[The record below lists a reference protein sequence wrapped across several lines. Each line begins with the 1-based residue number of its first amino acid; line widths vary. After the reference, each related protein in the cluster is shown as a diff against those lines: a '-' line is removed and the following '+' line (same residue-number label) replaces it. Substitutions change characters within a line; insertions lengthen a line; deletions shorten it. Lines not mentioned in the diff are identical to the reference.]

1 MKIYTV
7 ILLLINLVSF
17 GQDST
22 LFVGNSMIKYDK
34 NHTLE
39 ILENILKNQS
49 KKHYFTDKTSNGTSL
64 YKHLT
69 ILPAHKKTFFGASF
83 AFGTDQIEKAE
94 VPAYIIKNRFDN
106 VVFQETP
113 MSVVDSAIFRKKT
126 VPTFIKFDS
135 LSVSHGTQVYWLE
148 PYAAIYTHLNQ
159 NSKVNIDS
167 VYQVSY
173 TNFKKIISM
182 YVKIVSFDISVLI
195 QGCRLSGIK
204 MIGIIKMNVIT
215 IHIFVNGLM
224 RTVIRH

>member
-94 VPAYIIKNRFDN
+94 VPAYIL
-106 VVFQETP
+106 
-113 MSVVDSAIFRKKT
+113 KT
-126 VPTFIKFDS
+126 DLIM
-135 LSVSHGTQVYWLE
+135 LY
-148 PYAAIYTHLNQ
+148 
-159 NSKVNIDS
+159 
-167 VYQVSY
+167 
-173 TNFKKIISM
+173 FKKHQCLLWILQFSEKKQ
-182 YVKIVSFDISVLI
+182 YQHLLNLI
-195 QGCRLSGIK
+195 AFQYRMELK
-204 MIGIIKMNVIT
+204 FIG
-215 IHIFVNGLM
+215 
-224 RTVIRH
+224 